1 MTRAS
6 GERVLVIGLGH
17 PDRGD
22 DAVGMIVA
30 ERLAQRAPAGL
41 TVLTL
46 GETAR
51 LLDVIDGT
59 DAVVI
64 VDAALSGAPP
74 GTIHRFDAHAAALP
88 ETMFAMSTHAIGLA
102 GAIELARTLGE
113 LPARCIV
120 FAIEGASFDL
130 GRPPTPQVAAAIDE
144 VMARV
149 LDEIGGRVN

>member
-1 MTRAS
+1 MTTRA
-6 GERVLVIGLGH
+6 LVIGLGH

-22 DAVGMIVA
+22 DAVGTIVA
-30 ERLAQRAPAGL
+30 NRLSERAPAN
-41 TVLTL
+41 VAAMAL

-51 LLDVIDGT
+51 LLDVIGGADE
-59 DAVVI
+59 VII

-74 GTIHRFDAHAAALP
+74 GTIHRLDANAGPLP
-88 ETMFAMSTHAIGLA
+88 QAMFAMSTHAMGVA
-102 GAIELARTLGE
+102 EAIELARTLGE

-130 GRPPTPQVAAAIDE
+130 GQQPTPQVAAAIDE

-149 LDEIGGRVN
+149 LDEIGQRVN